1 MSAPIAMYFGGSP
14 LVFYMNDRAKNEW
27 LAPGV
32 TQPALMNIIAN
43 GLILNLAGNFVQ
55 RLSARGIVLMS
66 LACLVNPALIAVSTY
81 PGFETLQYL
90 GAVVG
95 AASFATALQFRPAVM
110 QWWALDGR
118 AAHGAAFIGFG
129 LGLQYIAFA
138 LIMAWLL
145 PSLGLANAMYCVA
158 GIFAALETY
167 PIWLAIRGELGSPG
181 ILPTRTS
188 DIESA
193 ETVKG
198 GGTEPFAAKLWS
210 SKVFWQMW
218 FHRAASTFVG
228 FGMKA
233 LTTTIFHVVYDA
245 SFLRSTYFTVISL
258 CLLVA
263 ANGIFPLLANR
274 LPLLK
279 LVTCLMIGS
288 TILYALYPTIV
299 LACPMWVLLIAQLL
313 STGSFAGML
322 TLQQQLNIQLF
333 GASRLGTVSAALGSA
348 QCIGFGLGPVFGH
361 YVQILAADMND
372 DPTRSF
378 NAWFYICSIVAAVD
392 AINLVW
398 MSLTFNSEGG
408 RGGPGG
414 QRTPKAEAQQQ
425 KQSIEGVC
433 PPEARAEGHASP

>member
-1 MSAPIAMYFGGSP
+1 VLLFQAHRLAHFQIEGKVRFKGMSGEMSGQRRSRDPCKSSSEKSIDAVRVDAHVECLRWKNTIAFLCMSAPIAMYFGGSP

-129 LGLQYIAFA
+129 LGLQFVAFT

-198 GGTEPFAAKLWS
+198 GGTEPFPRSCGLP
-210 SKVFWQMW
+210 
-218 FHRAASTFVG
+218 RY
-228 FGMKA
+228 FG
-233 LTTTIFHVVYDA
+233 
-245 SFLRSTYFTVISL
+245 R
-258 CLLVA
+258 C
-263 ANGIFPLLANR
+263 
-274 LPLLK
+274 
-279 LVTCLMIGS
+279 GS
-288 TILYALYPTIV
+288 TGQHPH
-299 LACPMWVLLIAQLL
+299 LLD
-313 STGSFAGML
+313 S
-322 TLQQQLNIQLF
+322 
-333 GASRLGTVSAALGSA
+333 V
-348 QCIGFGLGPVFGH
+348 
-361 YVQILAADMND
+361 
-372 DPTRSF
+372 
-378 NAWFYICSIVAAVD
+378 
-392 AINLVW
+392 
-398 MSLTFNSEGG
+398 
-408 RGGPGG
+408 
-414 QRTPKAEAQQQ
+414 
-425 KQSIEGVC
+425 
-433 PPEARAEGHASP
+433 